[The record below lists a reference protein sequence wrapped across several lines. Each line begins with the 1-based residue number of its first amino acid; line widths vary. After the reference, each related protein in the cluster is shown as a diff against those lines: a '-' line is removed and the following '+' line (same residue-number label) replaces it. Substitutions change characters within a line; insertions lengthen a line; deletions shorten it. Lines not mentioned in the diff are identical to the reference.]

1 MVSISVIQTITSQ
14 VAEELSRVTGETWT
28 RTARLEDENWRA
40 EISGPGEQKL
50 FLSNTWGG
58 KGRLYISGSFP
69 DGVELPY
76 KAERPSI
83 TVAETKNPEQIAKD
97 VVRRLLPPYV
107 TLLAVV
113 LDRKAKA
120 EEFEAGRK
128 RLAAEVAIVVN
139 GNVKGEM
146 VYSKGWDLQISGP
159 DSIRINGN
167 CNYLTL
173 DQLKKIQAACPEL
186 FKGKEGKE

>member
-1 MVSISVIQTITSQ
+1 MSTPVIQTLASRI
-14 VAEELSRVTGETWT
+14 AEELSKTTGAPWT

-40 EISGPGEQKL
+40 EIAGPGEQKL
-50 FLSNTWGG
+50 FLSNIWGG
-58 KGRLYISGSFP
+58 RGRLYISGSFP

-83 TVAETKNPEQIAKD
+83 TVAETKEPDKIAAD
-97 VVRRLLPPYV
+97 VTRRLLPTYV
-107 TLLAVV
+107 ELLIVV
-113 LDRKAKA
+113 LDKRTKA
-120 EEFEAGRK
+120 EAFEAGRK

-159 DSIRINGN
+159 ESIRINGN

-173 DQLKKIQAACPEL
+173 DQLKKIQAVCPEL
-186 FKGKEGKE
+186 FASKDSE